1 MSDLIAI
8 VYPDEAQA
16 EEMRQKLLNLQEEYL
31 VDLEDAVIAG
41 KTQQG
46 QVKLNQLIS
55 PTKIGI
61 LQGSLWGLIIG
72 AIFLMPVMGPGV
84 GALSG
89 AALGAASGALGG
101 ALSDL
106 GISDDFMKKLA
117 ANLEPRH
124 AALFLLVRKMTADK
138 VLEAIKGTGGNVLRT
153 SLDHSKEQALREAV
167 ETPDDK
173 AL

>member
-8 VYPDEAQA
+8 VYPDEAKA

-72 AIFLMPVMGPGV
+72 A
-84 GALSG
+84 
-89 AALGAASGALGG
+89 LGAASGALGG

-117 ANLEPRH
+117 ANLEPGH

-167 ETPDDK
+167 EAPDDK